1 MIAKFMTK
9 CRAIAGIKVLVYL
22 VVPVIFASSA
32 VIASATD
39 IRVGG
44 TADECYGYF
53 GIFKDIVK
61 DDMKVDL
68 LIKPSSSV
76 RGLMDLDRG
85 KVDIV
90 TTDESFESILAELE
104 TKGYPVI
111 SDNFQVQ
118 GLGTKTIQVYLN
130 KNNKVSEL
138 TQQQLSDIFAGKVSN
153 WNQVGG
159 EDREIV
165 VVWGDDPPEQN
176 RQYQMFVIG
185 NNPIVKTAVWAA
197 DEKDTIERIV
207 NTPGGIGIASYVY
220 QSARTHSPKTPFVSS
235 KAIAITKGTPG
246 NELQKVLELIKSFD

>member
-1 MIAKFMTK
+1 MLNKSQTQHRGPRGNKLIA
-9 CRAIAGIKVLVYL
+9 YL
-22 VVPVIFASSA
+22 VVLAALTCFASISTA
-32 VIASATD
+32 AEIKVS
-39 IRVGG
+39 G
-44 TADECYGYF
+44 TVDECYGYF

-90 TTDESFESILAELE
+90 TTDEPFESILSELE
-104 TKGYPVI
+104 NKGYPVI
-111 SDNFQVQ
+111 SGDFQVQ
-118 GLGTKTIQVYLN
+118 GLGTKTIQVYIN
-130 KNNKVSEL
+130 KNNKVPEL
-138 TQQQLSDIFAGKVSN
+138 TQQQLSDIFTGKVTN

-176 RQYQMFVIG
+176 RQFQMFVIG
-185 NNPIVKTAVWAA
+185 NKPIVKTSVWAA
-197 DEKDTIERIV
+197 NEKDKIERIV
-207 NTPGGIGIASYVY
+207 NTQGAIGIASYVY
-220 QSARTHSPKTPFVSS
+220 QSARTHSPKVPFVSS
-235 KAIAITKGTPG
+235 KAIAITKGAPS